1 MSSNRI
7 KLPSTIITRLRAE
20 EILGEIATLKLEE
33 REHKVAMDRA
43 LTSVR
48 EQFEAP
54 LDALVKQIGDKTAL
68 LETWA
73 SANPGEFP
81 KDRKSIVMLHGIL
94 GYRTGT
100 PKLKTL
106 AKWTWDRVLE
116 KLKELGDATAGFVR
130 TKEEV
135 NREAIIAAVS
145 EGRLLPEEARTVGVQ
160 VVQDEA
166 FFVEPKLEDLAARNV
181 KEVAA

>member
-1 MSSNRI
+1 MSNRI
-7 KLPSTIITRLRAE
+7 KLPQTILTRLRAE

-33 REHKVAMDRA
+33 RDQKNAMDRA

-54 LDALVKQIGDKTAL
+54 LDSLAKQIGDKTAL

-73 SANPGEFP
+73 SANPDEFP
-81 KDRKSIVMLHGIL
+81 RNRKSIEMLHGVI

-100 PKLKTL
+100 PKLVKL

-116 KLKELGDATAGFVR
+116 KLQELDLLAFIRV
-130 TKEEV
+130 KSEV
-135 NREAIIAAVS
+135 NREALIAAVG
-145 EGRLLPEEARTVGVQ
+145 EGRLLSAEARQLGVQ
-160 VVQDEA
+160 VVQDES
-166 FFVEPKLEDLAARNV
+166 FFVEPKLESLETRTALETAA
-181 KEVAA
+181 